1 MPPENKLCEQCL
13 SEQKGP
19 GEALKGFCT
28 CPEGEVT
35 KVCTECKSDSFY
47 DSGDVILVL
56 HENTCSKYKGSI
68 RNFKRSVEDRE
79 IKINTA
85 QRQKENRMP
94 TEEEKVKEENR
105 QLRRKF
111 DGLMEVVSNSL
122 ITIDWVFKLGLPLGL
137 FFFPLVQ
144 DRWYQSIGV
153 FGYVLLL
160 TLISKAIIKVKSYRL
175 DD

>member
-1 MPPENKLCEQCL
+1 M
-13 SEQKGP
+13 SD
-19 GEALKGFCT
+19 
-28 CPEGEVT
+28 GEVT
-35 KVCTECKSDSFY
+35 KVCIECKSDSFY
-47 DSGDVILVL
+47 DSGDVILIL
-56 HENTCSKYKGSI
+56 HEKSCSKYKEDI
-68 RNFKRSVEDRE
+68 RKFKRSVEDRE

-122 ITIDWVFKLGLPLGL
+122 ITIDWVLKLGLPLGL
-137 FFFPLVQ
+137 WFFPVI
-144 DRWYQSIGV
+144 QSGLIQALGI
-153 FGYVLLL
+153 FGFVILL